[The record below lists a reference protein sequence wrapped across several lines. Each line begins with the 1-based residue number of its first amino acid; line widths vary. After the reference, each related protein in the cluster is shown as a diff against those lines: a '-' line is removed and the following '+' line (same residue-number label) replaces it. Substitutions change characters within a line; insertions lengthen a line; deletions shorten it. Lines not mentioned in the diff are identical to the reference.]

1 MKLQYPEPT
10 LAGGGL
16 RRKTATPVGPPRS
29 PSACGSQVSG
39 PEFSP
44 HLHIYSQATVK
55 RQKKMS
61 GPLNTCDIFSL

>member
-1 MKLQYPEPT
+1 MKLQEPEPT

-16 RRKTATPVGPPRS
+16 RRKTATPVGAPGS

-44 HLHIYSQATVK
+44 RLHIYSQATVK
-55 RQKKMS
+55 RQKKDDRA
-61 GPLNTCDIFSL
+61 PKHL